1 MDVYQILQS
10 ISGKKKNNY
19 FFALLYNYRRLPI
32 LEETA
37 SEIQKV
43 TGNKVLALQCDVR
56 DPEAIKNAG
65 IFLNKIQGPI
75 IYFLD
80 GRSQSRH
87 KP

>member
-1 MDVYQILQS
+1 M
-10 ISGKKKNNY
+10 
-19 FFALLYNYRRLPI
+19 YNYRRLPI

-65 IFLNKIQGPI
+65 IFLNKRGWN
-75 IYFLD
+75 LSD
-80 GRSQSRH
+80 WVSRH
-87 KP
+87 FSVKLLCSLLMKAKVFMKTKLFMKKKFC